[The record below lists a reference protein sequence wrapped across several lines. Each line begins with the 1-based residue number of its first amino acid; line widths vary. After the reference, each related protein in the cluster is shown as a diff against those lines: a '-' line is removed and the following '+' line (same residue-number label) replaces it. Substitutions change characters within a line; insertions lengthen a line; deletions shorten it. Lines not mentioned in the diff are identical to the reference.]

1 MRVRHL
7 VEEKMKIKVEKPT
20 AEQIAEMKKCGTWSK
35 EESVFDWE
43 YDMEETCYLIDGEV
57 RVTTDDGSVV
67 AFGKGD
73 MVTFPKGLKCVWD
86 VRKPVHKHYR
96 FD

>member
-1 MRVRHL
+1 
-7 VEEKMKIKVEKPT
+7 VEEWMKIKVEKPT
-20 AEQIAEMKKCGTWSK
+20 AEQVTEMKKCETWSK

-43 YDMEETCYLIDGEV
+43 YDMEETCYLLDGEV

-73 MVTFPKGLKCVWD
+73 LVTFPKGLKCVWD
-86 VRKPVHKHYR
+86 VKKAVHKHYR